1 MALAGLLLALL
12 LLPLLALF
20 RSVSLASLT
29 AGFQHPSFWPAV
41 TLSLWTSLTSLV
53 ITVVTGT
60 PLAFWLAMSGSRV
73 SRVAAWSVELPIILP
88 PAVVGV
94 ALLSAYGRL
103 GWLGPALQAL
113 SIEVAFSEAAVVLAQ
128 VAVSA
133 PFFVR
138 ASTNAFRAVNPDVL
152 TVARTLGA
160 SRTAAFVR
168 VALPIAAPGLVVG
181 ASVAWARALGEF
193 GATLLFAGNL
203 SGVSQTLPL
212 AIFSALE
219 TDVRLAV
226 VFAVFL
232 IALGAGLLLLLR
244 LASRSRLGPLEAAW

>member
-1 MALAGLLLALL
+1 MVLLVLL
-12 LLPLLALF
+12 LLPLLSLLSGA
-20 RSVSLASLT
+20 SIASLA
-29 AGFQHPSFWPAV
+29 AGARHPLFVPALA
-41 TLSLWTSLTSLV
+41 LSLRTSLISLA

-60 PLAFWLAMSGSRV
+60 PLAYWLATSR
-73 SRVAAWSVELPIILP
+73 SRWSQAAAWSVELPIMLP
-88 PAVVGV
+88 PAVLGV

-103 GWLGPALQAL
+103 GWLGPTLALL
-113 SIEVAFSEAAVVLAQ
+113 SLEVAFTEAAVVLAQ
-128 VAVSA
+128 VVVSA

-152 TVARTLGA
+152 VVARTLGA
-160 SRTAAFVR
+160 SATQAFVR

-181 ASVAWARALGEF
+181 ASLGWARALGEF

-203 SGVSQTLPL
+203 PGVSQTLPL

-232 IALGAGLLLLLR
+232 TALGAALLLLLR
-244 LASRSRLGPLEAAW
+244 WVGGGQRPGSGLAP